1 MLLRQNTLKP
11 NRKRSMTHL
20 RLLTT
25 VLTPSCNS
33 EVRLQLQKEKGHYV
47 LHQRNEAHVNPTY
60 QSRLSAGCA
69 STRPRR
75 KEREEKNKVKP
86 GERERTRCCGM
97 SSKKSREDD
106 DDDEGFWLRCL
117 LFLSVTTLHTLRAP
131 TLTLYFCP
139 GNSHPPAQPKRLPV
153 IITCTARSPLWKG
166 NKLSHTP
173 LTVPPTP
180 SNTGVFLINP

>member
-1 MLLRQNTLKP
+1 
-11 NRKRSMTHL
+11 MTHL

-106 DDDEGFWLRCL
+106 DDEGFWLRCL
-117 LFLSVTTLHTLRAP
+117 LYLSVKTLHTLRAP

>member
-1 MLLRQNTLKP
+1 MCYINATRRTLTP
-11 NRKRSMTHL
+11 PISPVYL
-20 RLLTT
+20 PVARLL
-25 VLTPSCNS
+25 VL
-33 EVRLQLQKEKGHYV
+33 VQRKEKRRIKWSLEKERG
-47 LHQRNEAHVNPTY
+47 RDA
-60 QSRLSAGCA
+60 AGC
-69 STRPRR
+69 PVRR
-75 KEREEKNKVKP
+75 AERMMMM
-86 GERERTRCCGM
+86 R
-97 SSKKSREDD
+97 
-106 DDDEGFWLRCL
+106 GFWLRCL
-117 LFLSVTTLHTLRAP
+117 LYLSVKTLHTLRAP